1 MNMTTTTSPKVT
13 HIEQATTARWL
24 AAALEHA
31 RADVTEVP
39 TAEAVDRMRARV
51 LGEQP
56 ARKLPHP
63 IAA

>member
-1 MNMTTTTSPKVT
+1 MTTTTSPKVT
-13 HIEQATTARWL
+13 NIEQAATERWL

-31 RADVTEVP
+31 RAGLTDVP
-39 TAEAVDRMRARV
+39 TADAVDRIRARV